1 MVFKLKINDILFFYN
16 RSVMNTIHNVIR
28 AHSDHWE
35 CFKYSVLNNDNSLEI
50 RYDFTDE
57 KPKVYQTRNMY
68 PKVDTT
74 RFDKLLNDIIAGEH
88 LLIVYFFKKTPYTVI
103 YLQRRK

>member
-1 MVFKLKINDILFFYN
+1 MD
-16 RSVMNTIHNVIR
+16 TIHNVIHT
-28 AHSDHWE
+28 HSDHWE
-35 CFKYSVLNNDNSLEI
+35 CFKYSVLNSENSTEI

-74 RFDKLLNDIIAGEH
+74 HFDKLLNDIIAGECLH
-88 LLIVYFFKKTPYTVI
+88 IVFF
-103 YLQRRK
+103 

>member
-1 MVFKLKINDILFFYN
+1 MD
-16 RSVMNTIHNVIR
+16 TIHNVIR

-35 CFKYSVLNNDNSLEI
+35 CFKNSVLNSENSTKT

-74 RFDKLLNDIIAGEH
+74 RFDKLLDDIITGERLH
-88 LLIVYFFKKTPYTVI
+88 IVCSFF
-103 YLQRRK
+103 